1 MKYFLFDIGNVL
13 VDFDFQNL
21 YRLHSKYSG
30 QPIAP
35 FTDAELEMRDAVESG
50 RISDAEWLAYLNES
64 KGLDWSMDDLVG
76 IWSEMFSANK
86 TGRGLFKKATQAVGV
101 SVHTLSN
108 IAKHHM
114 DAIENNWNG
123 FFDGADSLFL
133 SYQMGVRKPHP
144 EIYRHA
150 LNQLGVDGAHCF
162 FIDDLPENIEAAR
175 TLGIHAHQFLPE
187 NYAAI
192 RNAADDFF
200 EWA

>member
-13 VDFDFQNL
+13 LNFDLKKLLRALNEGA
-21 YRLHSKYSG
+21 G
-30 QPIAP
+30 QSVIP
-35 FTDAELEMRDAVESG
+35 FSARDVEMHDAAETG
-50 RISDAEWLAYLNES
+50 NISDEKWVEYLNES
-64 KGLDWSMDDLVG
+64 KGLSWTVDELINVWSG
-76 IWSEMFSANK
+76 MFTVNP
-86 TGRGLFKKATQAVGV
+86 TGRELFERAQQDAEI

-150 LNQLGVDGAHCF
+150 LDQLGVDGSQCF
-162 FIDDLPENIEAAR
+162 FIDDLSENIEAAHAA
-175 TLGIHAHQFLPE
+175 GIHAHQFLPE
-187 NYAAI
+187 NHAAI
-192 RNAADDFF
+192 CEAASNFF
-200 EWA
+200 GWA